1 MARNRAM
8 ENEALQQMLGR
19 PHLSEWKPW
28 PSLDK
33 AMTTFSDSLQAIG
46 DTMTI
51 RDMALLLALFPEP
64 AAEVKQATT
73 PVKVANGGNG
83 ANTGPA
89 IAATVRG

>member
-1 MARNRAM
+1 M

-19 PHLSEWKPW
+19 PHLSDWKPW

-33 AMTTFSDSLQAIG
+33 AMTTLSNSLQACG
-46 DTMTI
+46 DSMTF

-64 AAEVKQATT
+64 VAEVKQATT
-73 PVKVANGGNG
+73 PAKAANGGNG

-89 IAATVRG
+89 NAATVRG